1 MFAGELWNRLP
12 RQQSAGEKRREENRK
27 REKEAIDMFN
37 KNSKFGLVESDD
49 DELSIKPSKKKKKKK
64 EKAAAKEDSDEDE
77 FERMEKERQNDLKER
92 DAFHQRMVNKDKD
105 KQRNIATKSEKKGF
119 EEAAKRSSIEDV
131 ELAEREARNALQP
144 LEAAAERP
152 AR

>member
-1 MFAGELWNRLP
+1 MSLFAGELWNRLP

-64 EKAAAKEDSDEDE
+64 EKAAVKEDSDEDE
-77 FERMEKERQNDLKER
+77 IPVAPEY
-92 DAFHQRMVNKDKD
+92 
-105 KQRNIATKSEKKGF
+105 G
-119 EEAAKRSSIEDV
+119 
-131 ELAEREARNALQP
+131 
-144 LEAAAERP
+144 
-152 AR
+152 